1 MNTSTKNRFPI
12 KDDAGIH
19 WLVLE
24 AKKLAGELGFEP
36 QIVQMLA
43 TAASELGHNI
53 IKYAG
58 RGHIT
63 LSPVRKAGK
72 NGLEITCR
80 DSGPGI
86 ADIEQAL
93 QDNYSSSGT
102 LGLGLPG
109 LKRMM
114 DEFEIESTLG
124 QGTTVTVRKWL

>member
-1 MNTSTKNRFPI
+1 MNTSTKIRFPI

-124 QGTTVTVRKWL
+124 KGTTVTVRKWL